1 MICGA
6 QKITCL
12 TGNTIRKLCRP
23 QPLSKNVLPRFPSS
37 GYLLH
42 VLVNFTAADAA
53 LMSAPIY
60 SYIKTYTTFPIFSSE
75 FEL

>member
-1 MICGA
+1 MPPP
-6 QKITCL
+6 
-12 TGNTIRKLCRP
+12 P
-23 QPLSKNVLPRFPSS
+23 QPLSKKVLPLPLFS

-42 VLVNFTAADAA
+42 VLVNFTRSHTAAAAA

-60 SYIKTYTTFPIFSSE
+60 SYIKTLTAFPIFSSE